1 MLSVRMRLFMFM
13 RMHHSKP
20 SQADSQG
27 VMSDNILYN
36 SQHLFPWKRV
46 LYVHTQTPFAS
57 HSLSLSL
64 SHTHMGM
71 HKHTSSSA
79 NQTASHIPPD
89 NNGF

>member
-64 SHTHMGM
+64 SHTYGN
-71 HKHTSSSA
+71 A
-79 NQTASHIPPD
+79 QTYLIITEPNCITHPT
-89 NNGF
+89 

>member
-57 HSLSLSL
+57 HSLSLS
-64 SHTHMGM
+64 HTHIWECTNIP
-71 HKHTSSSA
+71 HHHRTKLHHTS
-79 NQTASHIPPD
+79 HLIIMD
-89 NNGF
+89 FR